1 MIKWQKKSRVIV
13 SMFYFIVKK
22 QKKNSRQTSQSLR
35 LLTIFAW
42 VYYTPCSKLFQDWSV
57 KLKYGNDFYLQ
68 LSRHLF
74 ADKYKNLSINAKWL
88 YVVLNELEQRYT
100 GKDANWFFRTDAD
113 LAVDSGMSEKTLKR
127 AKAELKESGLVEIS
141 IMHWVDKETGKKSK
155 KKVTAYTIPRSEPK
169 AYEALGMKKKPY
181 L

>member
-1 MIKWQKKSRVIV
+1 M
-13 SMFYFIVKK
+13 
-22 QKKNSRQTSQSLR
+22 
-35 LLTIFAW
+35 
-42 VYYTPCSKLFQDWSV
+42 
-57 KLKYGNDFYLQ
+57 
-68 LSRHLF
+68 
-74 ADKYKNLSINAKWL
+74 
-88 YVVLNELEQRYT
+88 VLNELEQRYT

-113 LAVDSGMSEKTLKR
+113 LAVDAGMSEKTLKR

-169 AYEALGMKKKPY
+169 AYEALVMKKKPY

>member
-1 MIKWQKKSRVIV
+1 M
-13 SMFYFIVKK
+13 
-22 QKKNSRQTSQSLR
+22 
-35 LLTIFAW
+35 
-42 VYYTPCSKLFQDWSV
+42 
-57 KLKYGNDFYLQ
+57 
-68 LSRHLF
+68 
-74 ADKYKNLSINAKWL
+74 
-88 YVVLNELEQRYT
+88 VLNELEQRYT

-113 LAVDSGMSEKTLKR
+113 LAVDAGMSEKTLKR

-169 AYEALGMKKKPY
+169 AYEALRMKKKPY

>member
-1 MIKWQKKSRVIV
+1 M
-13 SMFYFIVKK
+13 
-22 QKKNSRQTSQSLR
+22 
-35 LLTIFAW
+35 
-42 VYYTPCSKLFQDWSV
+42 
-57 KLKYGNDFYLQ
+57 KYGNDFYLQ

-74 ADKYKNLSINAKWL
+74 ADKYKKMSINAKWL

-113 LAVDSGMSEKTLKR
+113 LAVDAGMSEKTLKR

-155 KKVTAYTIPRSEPK
+155 KKVKS
-169 AYEALGMKKKPY
+169 
-181 L
+181 